1 HRGCRCARVRCRVR
15 KHDVRVSRARRS
27 KTSRR
32 RTTPPRPPSDQL
44 RRVLICSHRAPTTLE
59 SRVCLFLFSGPQQ
72 QQRPP
77 SSSPAVVP
85 CHRRRRADEEEGED
99 RHRHRTS
106 AVVVP
111 SPPNGGG
118 RNGSSAANPE
128 QSARS
133 RTHRTDE
140 THALYAAAK
149 AAEDEVRR
157 LTRGRLP
164 LPTTTIDSES
174 ATAAA
179 LDYRRRRYGMYA
191 TATVT
196 ADDRYGHRYGLSSGL
211 MTQDPKTSSAAAAFF
226 LRPLSLVAGFHNIV
240 MCNRPT
246 KDTSH
251 A

>member
-1 HRGCRCARVRCRVR
+1 M
-15 KHDVRVSRARRS
+15 
-27 KTSRR
+27 
-32 RTTPPRPPSDQL
+32 
-44 RRVLICSHRAPTTLE
+44 
-59 SRVCLFLFSGPQQ
+59 FLFSGPQQ
-72 QQRPP
+72 QQPP

-85 CHRRRRADEEEGED
+85 CHRGRRADEEEGED

-164 LPTTTIDSES
+164 LPTTTIDSE
-174 ATAAA
+174 AA

-226 LRPLSLVAGFHNIV
+226 LRLFISDINEISGVGCIFLYAFDSVKNVGHPVKQKTTCFKCSEAKKKN
-240 MCNRPT
+240 N
-246 KDTSH
+246 
-251 A
+251 

>member
-1 HRGCRCARVRCRVR
+1 MFASAERILTADSSPPPLIVFHSAH
-15 KHDVRVSRARRS
+15 KNAAATTQRS
-27 KTSRR
+27 A
-32 RTTPPRPPSDQL
+32 P

-72 QQRPP
+72 QQPP

-85 CHRRRRADEEEGED
+85 CHRGRRADEEEGED

-106 AVVVP
+106 AVAVP

-164 LPTTTIDSES
+164 LPTTAIDSE
-174 ATAAA
+174 AA

-226 LRPLSLVAGFHNIV
+226 LRSVLRFYNTYNFIV
-240 MCNRPT
+240 SYKGTIRILMVT
-246 KDTSH
+246 AYTYMI
-251 A
+251 